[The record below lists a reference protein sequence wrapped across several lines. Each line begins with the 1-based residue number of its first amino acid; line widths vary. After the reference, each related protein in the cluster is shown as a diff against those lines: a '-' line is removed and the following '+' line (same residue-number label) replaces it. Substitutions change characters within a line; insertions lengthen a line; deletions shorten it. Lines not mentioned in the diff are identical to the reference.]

1 MVSYLPEKHSSKND
15 IKKWEVEF
23 KGKVVFFF
31 FMEKQTL
38 VMILIGFYRAEKIE
52 GIKKN
57 IW

>member
-23 KGKVVFFF
+23 KGKVFFF
-31 FMEKQTL
+31 LMEKQTL
-38 VMILIGFYRAEKIE
+38 VMMLIGFYRTEKIE